1 MRTLSKLIISLA
13 LCGVATLAG
22 ACERIDN
29 CLFKGEL
36 QLGVAL
42 GLGFSSNPLEGGD
55 DIPLVILPDVAWYGE
70 AAYFDNGE
78 LGYQWIDQVSSSF
91 VTYVTLDKE
100 RAYFSFW
107 HPANILAPVNRFNNI
122 TSADAPGLNGP
133 EQLSISVDEVSR
145 RRWAVMAGGR
155 WSLQQD
161 NTQWQV
167 ALEKDVSGAHNGEKI
182 DLSYQ
187 YFWQWPTVRFT
198 TQLKMIWKS
207 SALVDYYYGVDEQD
221 RVDPS
226 FYYDAGS
233 GWQPAI
239 AMSLQKNLQNSWYW
253 LTRVSLQKLH
263 SGMTDSPLVS
273 ERNIYS
279 VFSGF
284 AYQF

>member
-1 MRTLSKLIISLA
+1 MRTLSKLIISLV

-187 YFWQWPTVRFT
+187 YLWQWPTVRFT